1 MENDDLKNIW
11 STFNKNI
18 DGAEKTNKQIL
29 KQMIS
34 RKSGFKLQIMKFQSI
49 LGIIITPFILLF
61 VVIPMILENE
71 KTLYLLIGSIMISV
85 VFIYGFIQSIFYY
98 KLLNL
103 VKPAYEPVIKTQER
117 ILTLRK
123 FMAKLHK
130 NRNIIFPILVSA
142 FVLIS
147 WDNINYELPIKI
159 ALLLGPSI
167 GIYFWGNFKYK
178 LYFRDRIDS
187 IDLEMNELNEY
198 Q

>member
-18 DGAEKTNKQIL
+18 DSAEKTNKQIL

-34 RKSGFKLQIMKFQSI
+34 RKSEFKLQIMKFQSI
-49 LGIIITPFILLF
+49 LGILITPIILLF

-71 KTLYLLIGSIMISV
+71 KTLYLLIGSVLISV
-85 VFIYGFIQSIFYY
+85 VFIYGFTQSINYY

-123 FMAKLHK
+123 FMVQLHK
-130 NRNIIFPILVSA
+130 NRNIIFPILASA

-159 ALLLGPSI
+159 ALLLGIDQLVFISGAI
-167 GIYFWGNFKYK
+167 LNINCIFGI
-178 LYFRDRIDS
+178 
-187 IDLEMNELNEY
+187 ELIRLI
-198 Q
+198 

>member
-18 DGAEKTNKQIL
+18 NSAEKTNRQIL

-34 RKSGFKLQIMKFQSI
+34 RKSEIKLQIMKFQSI
-49 LGIIITPFILLF
+49 LGILIIPFILLF
-61 VVIPMILENE
+61 VVVPMILNNE
-71 KTLYLLIGSIMISV
+71 RTIYLLIGSVLISV
-85 VFIYGFIQSIFYY
+85 AFIYGFIQSINYY

-103 VKPAYEPVIKTQER
+103 VKPAFEPVKKTQER

-123 FMAKLHK
+123 FMVQLKK
-130 NRNIIFPILVSA
+130 TRNIFFPILASA

-147 WDNINYELPIKI
+147 WDNINYKLPIKI
-159 ALLLGPSI
+159 ALLLGTSI
-167 GIYFWGNFKYK
+167 GIYFWVNFKYK
-178 LYFRDRIDS
+178 LYFRDRIDL
-187 IDLEMNELNEY
+187 IDIEMNELNEY